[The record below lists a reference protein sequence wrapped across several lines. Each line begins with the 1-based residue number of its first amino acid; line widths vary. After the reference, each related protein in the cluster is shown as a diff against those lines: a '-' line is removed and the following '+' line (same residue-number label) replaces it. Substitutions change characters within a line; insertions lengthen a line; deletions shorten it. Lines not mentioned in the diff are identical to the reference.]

1 MNIRFTSFAVIAALT
16 VLAGC
21 SQFTTSK
28 KELAGMDNAA
38 NLKADLYVECLK
50 REASTFTGSTDAAF
64 MLDAA
69 QRRCDSEMDAYVAA
83 QSAFLSSQFMMI
95 DKELAK
101 SVDSLNEQSRAE
113 IAEML
118 LTQPAPAS
126 AAVVSLAPAATAAAV
141 VVTPSAWNAD
151 QRIYLDCMQDQAQ
164 KYAGLSESA
173 AAIAD
178 VAASRCRS
186 YLTEDSRQALETEG
200 RAQVIGNVMDQRLQM
215 PRE

>member
-1 MNIRFTSFAVIAALT
+1 MNIRFIRLSAIAALT
-16 VLAGC
+16 VLTGC
-21 SQFTTSK
+21 SQLTTSK
-28 KELAGMDNAA
+28 KELAGMDDAA
-38 NLKADLYVECLK
+38 NLKADLYVDCLK
-50 REASTFTGSTDAAF
+50 REAGTFTGSTDAAF

-101 SVDSLNEQSRAE
+101 SVDSLNERGRAE

-118 LTQPAPAS
+118 LTQPTPAS
-126 AAVVSLAPAATAAAV
+126 AAAVSLAPAVTAAAII
-141 VVTPSAWNAD
+141 VTPSTWTAD
-151 QRIYLDCMQDQAQ
+151 QRVYLDCMQDQAK
-164 KYAGLSESA
+164 KYAGLSESG